1 MNNFINSVVTV
12 WIPLLATFAF
22 FSTAGTLIW
31 SKVRPTVKSVQLQK
45 LGDWALSAVQYAE
58 STVSGGEKQ
67 KAAATAF
74 IKNILDKHN
83 LSSLV
88 SAEEIDAVIELE
100 LKRFK
105 ELNNKANTTPIDGEV
120 VATTATTSN
129 DPLSESESTTEVI

>member
-1 MNNFINSVVTV
+1 MNSFINSVVTV

-31 SKVRPTVKSVQLQK
+31 NKVRPTIKSVQLQK

-74 IKNILDKHN
+74 IKDILDKHN

-88 SAEEIDAVIELE
+88 SPEEIDAVIELE

-105 ELNNKANTTPIDGEV
+105 DLNSKANSTPIESEV
-120 VATTATTSN
+120 IATTTTTIN
-129 DPLSESESTTEVI
+129 APLSESESTKEVI